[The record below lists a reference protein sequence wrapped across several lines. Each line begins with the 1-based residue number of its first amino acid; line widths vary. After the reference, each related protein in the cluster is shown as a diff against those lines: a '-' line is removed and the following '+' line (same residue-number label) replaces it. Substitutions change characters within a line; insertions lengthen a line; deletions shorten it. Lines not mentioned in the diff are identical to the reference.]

1 MNRRTLLQSLP
12 AFTLLSKVA
21 SAQPHGYET
30 LEDNKSASKPLQNS
44 VYELRIYHAVEGKLP
59 ELLARFRDHT
69 TKLFEKHG
77 IRNVAYWTPMDD
89 PQKGKTLIYIVAHP
103 SREAA
108 AKNWQAFREDPEW
121 VAVRDKSEANGKI
134 VESVDS
140 TYMALTDFSS
150 TV

>member
-1 MNRRTLLQSLP
+1 MQSLP
-12 AFTLLSKVA
+12 AFTLLTKVA
-21 SAQPHGYET
+21 SAQPHWHET
-30 LEDNKSASKPLQNS
+30 LEDNKSGSKPLQDL

-59 ELLARFRDHT
+59 ELVARFRDHT

-77 IRNVAYWTPMDD
+77 IRNVAYWTPTDD

-140 TYMALTDFSS
+140 TYMVLTDFSS
-150 TV
+150 RV

>member
-1 MNRRTLLQSLP
+1 MQSLP